1 MQNGIFI
8 GIIYSHTRIFTG
20 RQKKNKNT
28 LCWKLYE
35 FWNIIFLL
43 ELVLND
49 LSVINVHILSV
60 KSQL

>member
-8 GIIYSHTRIFTG
+8 GIIYSHTCIFTR

-35 FWNIIFLL
+35 FWKIIFLL